1 MAHLKK
7 LRHRRDVPAMQAVF
21 DVRDESAYDDEDDKK
36 KMQKMADNAPAEV
49 KEIKSQIIE

>member
-7 LRHRRDVPAMQAVF
+7 LRQRRDVPAMQAVF
-21 DVRDESAYDDEDDKK
+21 DVRDESAYEDEDDKK
-36 KMQKMADNAPAEV
+36 KMQQMADNAPAEV

>member
-7 LRHRRDVPAMQAVF
+7 LRHRRDVPAMQTVF

-36 KMQKMADNAPAEV
+36 KMQLMADNAPAEV

>member
-36 KMQKMADNAPAEV
+36 KMQQMADNAPAEV